1 MNEGIDEQD
10 LQKKIDS
17 TIIQDHKYCLDRCT
31 EIIKEKDRQIKRK
44 DITIIILGLLL
55 GLTFLIFIAGYIKTP
70 PIKTQNN
77 VQLTDS
83 DGNNIG
89 VNSDRG
95 GMANE

>member
-31 EIIKEKDRQIKRK
+31 EIIRTKDKQLRRK
-44 DITIIILGLLL
+44 DIIIIILILAL
-55 GLTFLIFIAGYIKTP
+55 GGTFMLFMYGYIHTP

-77 VQLTDS
+77 VQLTES
-83 DGNNIG
+83 DGNTVGINDDKKG
-89 VNSDRG
+89 
-95 GMANE
+95 E

>member
-31 EIIKEKDRQIKRK
+31 EIIRTKDKQLRRK
-44 DITIIILGLLL
+44 DIIIIILILALSGA
-55 GLTFLIFIAGYIKTP
+55 FLFHLWGYFTYSPVKNQI
-70 PIKTQNN
+70 
-77 VQLTDS
+77 QLTGS

-89 VNSDRG
+89 INDDKKG
-95 GMANE
+95 E